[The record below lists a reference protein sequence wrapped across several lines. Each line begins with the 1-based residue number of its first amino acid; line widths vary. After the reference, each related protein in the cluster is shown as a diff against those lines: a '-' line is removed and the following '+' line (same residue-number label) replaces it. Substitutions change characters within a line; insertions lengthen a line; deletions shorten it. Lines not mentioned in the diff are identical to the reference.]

1 MQRFIISIVLMTVV
15 YSQSNYLVPF
25 DWSGQNGFK
34 IYEGSLFWNRSWTSG
49 VLLFDGTY
57 TSYPKRYGEHTSNKF
72 KSLSIGSLPR
82 FNTLPDSANVETH
95 FDYSRGDY
103 NFDQLN
109 LGANYESNNQFINI
123 NGFKRSHA
131 GNTGHYFH
139 PSGRK
144 VPIHHSY
151 RIDYGSNQGG
161 RQIQTSIARFITTS
175 GLPDSTQNGFENG
188 NIISA
193 GLKISQSIGNWKI
206 NSHFGNFMQHRLVH
220 HSSFIDSN
228 YRDINRTLMNLQLET
243 KSGKLF
249 GVQNQSQS
257 VSSNIHNRSLKWT
270 KIYGQQIFKN
280 LSILGGVQLLNSDDT
295 FPFVWELNHS
305 NKFNNIYYEF
315 LSTGSPSPKHPD
327 LDDPNDNS
335 SFNYWSRNSI
345 KLGISL
351 FALDFSVFLNSTQT
365 GMKAFE
371 GQNIFMTGGN
381 IIYSHQSGWSVF
393 SNIVTQVDS
402 SIFGGGG
409 TFIQT
414 GINGK
419 VKIFND
425 NMIIDLKFWSNTR
438 SGRKSS
444 FGYDPLLQVPFT
456 NSNAEWIIEDSQILH
471 FEANANI
478 SGVVISYKINNIL
491 NAIESTNEKAWFRP
505 NHIYPQLGRMLQFGV
520 TWYFDN

>member
-72 KSLSIGSLPR
+72 KPLSIGSLPR
-82 FNTLPDSANVETH
+82 FNTLPDSAHVETL

-151 RIDYGSNQGG
+151 RIDYGSNQAG

-228 YRDINRTLMNLQLET
+228 YRDINRTLMNFQLET

-270 KIYGQQIFKN
+270 KIYVQQIFKN
-280 LSILGGVQLLNSDDT
+280 YSILAGVQILNSDDT
-295 FPFVWELNHS
+295 FPFVWDLS
-305 NKFNNIYYEF
+305 YDDKYKNIYYEF
-315 LSTGSPSPKHPD
+315 SSTGSPSPKHPD
-327 LDDPNDNS
+327 LDDPNDHS
-335 SFNYWSRNSI
+335 SFDYWNRY
-345 KLGISL
+345 SL
-351 FALDFSVFLNSTQT
+351 KFGVSLSSFDISVFFSSTQT
-365 GMKAFE
+365 GVKAFV
-371 GQNIFMTGGN
+371 GDILFMTGGN
-381 IIYSHQSGWSVF
+381 IIYSHQSGWSIF
-393 SNIVTQVDS
+393 SNIVTQSDS
-402 SIFGGGG
+402 SIYGGGG
-409 TFIQT
+409 TVIKN

-419 VKIFND
+419 VKIFNE
-425 NMIIDLKFWSNTR
+425 NMIVDFKLWSDMR
-438 SGRKSS
+438 FGSKSS
-444 FGYDPLLQVPFT
+444 FGYNPLLQIPFE
-456 NSNAEWIIEDSQILH
+456 NSNPQWIIEDSQILH

-478 SGVVISYKINNIL
+478 SGVVINYKINNIL

>member
-72 KSLSIGSLPR
+72 KPLSIGSLPR
-82 FNTLPDSANVETH
+82 FNTLPDSAHVETL

-123 NGFKRSHA
+123 KGFKRSHA

-151 RIDYGSNQGG
+151 RIDYGSNQAG

-228 YRDINRTLMNLQLET
+228 YRDINRTLMNVQLET
-243 KSGKLF
+243 KSGKIF
-249 GVQNQSQS
+249 GIQNQSQN
-257 VSSNIHNRSLKWT
+257 VSSNIQKRSLNWS

-280 LSILGGVQLLNSDDT
+280 YSILAGVQILNSDDT
-295 FPFVWELNHS
+295 FPFVWDLS
-305 NKFNNIYYEF
+305 YDDKYKNIYYEF
-315 LSTGSPSPKHPD
+315 SSTGSPSPKHPD
-327 LDDPNDNS
+327 LDDPNDHS
-335 SFNYWSRNSI
+335 SFDYWNRY
-345 KLGISL
+345 SL
-351 FALDFSVFLNSTQT
+351 KFGVSLSSFDISVFFSSTQT
-365 GMKAFE
+365 GVKAFV
-371 GQNIFMTGGN
+371 GDILFMTGGN
-381 IIYSHQSGWSVF
+381 IIYSHQSGWSIF
-393 SNIVTQVDS
+393 SNIVTQSDS
-402 SIFGGGG
+402 SIYGGGG
-409 TFIQT
+409 TVIKN

-419 VKIFND
+419 VKIFNE
-425 NMIIDLKFWSNTR
+425 NMIVDFKLWSDMR
-438 SGRKSS
+438 FGSKSS
-444 FGYDPLLQVPFT
+444 FGYNPLLQIPFE
-456 NSNAEWIIEDSQILH
+456 NSNPQWIIEDSQILH

-478 SGVVISYKINNIL
+478 SGVVINYKINNIL